1 MMTVSS
7 PSAVAKGDI
16 NIPQVSSGDK
26 SGKLLL
32 KKGERE
38 REREI
43 LVLLVCK
50 VGGLNAS
57 LMSHNKISAHL
68 LTVCVRYERPPTL
81 SYISLPPPL

>member
-26 SGKLLL
+26 SGKLQL

-38 REREI
+38 RERGRFWYYWYVKWED
-43 LVLLVCK
+43 
-50 VGGLNAS
+50 
-57 LMSHNKISAHL
+57 
-68 LTVCVRYERPPTL
+68 
-81 SYISLPPPL
+81 